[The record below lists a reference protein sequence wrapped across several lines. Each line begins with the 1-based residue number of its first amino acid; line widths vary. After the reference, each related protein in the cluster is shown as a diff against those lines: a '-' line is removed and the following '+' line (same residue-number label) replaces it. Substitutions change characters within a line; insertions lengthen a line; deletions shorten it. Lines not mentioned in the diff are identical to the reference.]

1 MYKKLM
7 FLISFVAVLALVNV
21 APATE
26 YDWTAGG
33 DGTSWDDPA
42 NWNPSGVPGVGD
54 TPTLNPAGSN
64 PSRGPIIDVA
74 VTCEPLKGGPD
85 GDFMIDI
92 VAGGSL
98 TVRHMDEELGEE
110 PDGTLTFNLSGGSL
124 TVTEDRIRMANG
136 GDPVIWNISGDHVMT
151 VLDMWRM
158 SDNDDAYCEVNLTG
172 GTVSIP
178 DGSFEVGDDGP
189 GVVDISAGLF
199 SCDEMALRAR
209 KGGTTSILNVSGT
222 GQLNVAGELALHT
235 DCKDDGG
242 LVTANVSGGSI
253 TADELKLADGCGEA
267 VLNMT
272 AGSIVANYIEMPADG
287 DGEATINMDGGLI
300 QCDTLRVRNDGMVN
314 LAGGTIQVTGNSL
327 ECDGGAINITTGTLV
342 LKGDLC
348 GSLPLCVT
356 AYYVDAGGGCA
367 GSRGTLN
374 CVFDGENTIVTAN
387 APDVYKAWSPTPA
400 DGAVH
405 QSVDVELCWCR
416 GDCAFRSAAYLST
429 DPVAVANALAITD
442 PEFKGYYDVDC
453 FTPASALEHPIV
465 LDLWQWYY
473 WRIDQIATPGC
484 PVTGPPYAP
493 PRTNGEVWSFMTGC
507 ELIPGDI
514 NLDCHVNFLDY
525 GMMADDWRECVF
537 FPDDVTP

>member
-1 MYKKLM
+1 V
-7 FLISFVAVLALVNV
+7 ICNALN
-21 APATE
+21 
-26 YDWTAGG
+26 
-33 DGTSWDDPA
+33 
-42 NWNPSGVPGVGD
+42 
-54 TPTLNPAGSN
+54 
-64 PSRGPIIDVA
+64 
-74 VTCEPLKGGPD
+74 GGPSAA
-85 GDFMIDI
+85 FTIDI

-98 TVRHMDEELGEE
+98 TVPHMDEELGNE

-124 TVTEDRIRMANG
+124 TVTDDRIRMANE
-136 GDPVIWNISGDHVMT
+136 GDPVIFNISGDHVMT

-158 SDNDDAYCEVNLTG
+158 SDNDDAYCEVNMSG

-178 DGSFEVGDDGP
+178 NGEFAIGDDGP
-189 GVVDISAGLF
+189 GILDISGGVFA
-199 SCDEMALRAR
+199 CDEMFLRAR
-209 KGGTTSILNVSGT
+209 KGGTETILNLSG
-222 GQLNVAGELALHT
+222 GQLNVNGEVGLMT

-242 LVTANVSGGSI
+242 LLTANVSGGI
-253 TADELKLADGCGEA
+253 FTADDIRMTDGCGES
-267 VLNMT
+267 VLNMS
-272 AGSIVANYIEMPADG
+272 AGSIVANRLAVPHDD
-287 DGEATINMDGGLI
+287 DGEATINMTGGAI
-300 QCDTLRVRNDGMVN
+300 VVDTLVVRDNGLVN
-314 LAGGTIQVTGNSL
+314 LEGGTITVTGNSL

-342 LKGDLC
+342 LAGDLC
-348 GSLPLCVT
+348 GNLPPCIMG
-356 AYYVDAGGGCA
+356 YYVDAGGGCA